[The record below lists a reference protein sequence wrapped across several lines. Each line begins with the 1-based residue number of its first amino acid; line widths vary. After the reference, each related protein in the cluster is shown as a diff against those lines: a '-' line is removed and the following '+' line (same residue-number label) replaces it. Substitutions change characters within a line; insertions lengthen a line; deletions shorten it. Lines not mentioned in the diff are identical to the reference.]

1 MPEARINTEKYAELL
16 DKLAKDEKIKQKFP
30 SDLSLL

>member
-1 MPEARINTEKYAELL
+1 MPEARINTERYAELL
-16 DKLAKDEKIKQKFP
+16 DKLAKDEAFRQKFQ